1 VNPTKPTVNEVP
13 YTGAGFIDI
22 AEFQALGTTVGQ
34 NIAAALTGARTLD
47 EVLEESQTYVERT
60 MERAGYYKK

>member
-1 VNPTKPTVNEVP
+1 VP

-22 AEFQALGTTVGQ
+22 AEFQALGTTIGQ
-34 NIAAALTGARTLD
+34 NIAAALSGSKTAD
-47 EVLEESQTYVERT
+47 EALQESQAYAERT

>member
-1 VNPTKPTVNEVP
+1 MP

-22 AEFQALGTTVGQ
+22 PEFQALGTTVGQ
-34 NIAAALTGARTLD
+34 NIAAALTGAKTGD
-47 EVLEESQTYVERT
+47 QALEESQTYVERT